1 MASTRP
7 VRNSVAAVVF
17 DLDGVLIDS
26 ELIWDQVRR
35 KLAADCGLP
44 WPPAATLAMQGMSTP
59 EWGRYLT
66 ETVGIPGTDAD
77 VSKFVIEAMAAR
89 YEQQLPLL
97 PGAVDVVGALAGC
110 WPLGLASSSP
120 RLLIDTVLAASGL
133 REFFT
138 LSVSTEEVEA
148 GKPSPAVYL
157 RATRLLGVNP
167 SRTVAI
173 EDSSNGIR
181 SAASAGLI
189 VLAVPHPAFPPATE
203 ALALATAQ
211 VDRLGDI
218 SPEFVG
224 RLLSADSD

>member
-1 MASTRP
+1 MAKIKPFRTSIE
-7 VRNSVAAVVF
+7 AVVF

-26 ELIWDQVRR
+26 ELIWDRVRR
-35 KLAADCGLP
+35 KLAADCGLA
-44 WPPAATLAMQGMSTP
+44 WPAAATLAMQGMSTP

-66 ETVGIPGTDAD
+66 ATVGIPGTDAD
-77 VSKFVIEAMAAR
+77 ASNLVIEAMAAR
-89 YEQQLPLL
+89 YRQQLPLL
-97 PGAVDVVGALAGC
+97 PGAVEVVRALAGR

-120 RLLIDTVLAASGL
+120 RLLIDTVLAASGMS
-133 REFFT
+133 EFFT

-157 RATRLLGVNP
+157 LATELLGVNP
-167 SRTVAI
+167 AHTVAI

-211 VDRLGDI
+211 VDRLADI
-218 SPEFVG
+218 TPELVG
-224 RLLSADSD
+224 GLPSVD